1 MSLEDLIVRLAN
13 EAQFHGAT
21 RRDALYWAGRSG
33 LSVEDHVTLDELLL
47 HGAFER
53 EGKLHI
59 WVFVPKDNP
68 ETTDFY
74 ASCETLAREV
84 ITLQPGQSEPSSS
97 YGHSITSVIVPPE
110 HRRKGY
116 AERFMSLL
124 HSALVPHRY
133 PDPLNTPVTFKQPST
148 VSVLYSVVGNYYARC
163 VPAARESGWTIQKSF
178 VTTWPLSNV
187 HISQT
192 TSSPVESLSDTEI
205 ISALDLDDSNIPGD
219 MLKMQKQDPEKTYF
233 AFVPTAP
240 LNDYSVVISKLVMK
254 SRGVAALSWGAKIP
268 GTNNFMA
275 WVFHGL
281 EQVQLVITRLRATPD
296 LFPTLLAAAVRTAK
310 DTGCESIEIWNVP
323 EDLKMIARK
332 TGGETTERTD
342 DLAAFKWYGQNSDP
356 KIDNKD
362 VIWAVEEGNDKVT
375 RYDA

>member
-33 LSVEDHVTLDELLL
+33 LSVEDYVTLDELLL

-59 WVFVPKDNP
+59 WVFVPKDDP
-68 ETTDFY
+68 ETTHFY

-133 PDPLNTPVTFKQPST
+133 PDPLNTSVTFKQPST
-148 VSVLYSVVGNYYARC
+148 VRVLYSVVGNYYARC

-233 AFVPTAP
+233 AFQTSNEEPRC
-240 LNDYSVVISKLVMK
+240 
-254 SRGVAALSWGAKIP
+254 SRFIMGAKIP

-362 VIWAVEEGNDKVT
+362 VIWAVEE
-375 RYDA
+375 R

>member
-13 EAQFHGAT
+13 EAQFHEAT

-33 LSVEDHVTLDELLL
+33 LSVEDYVTLDELLL

-163 VPAARESGWTIQKSF
+163 VPAARESGWSIQKSF

-240 LNDYSVVISKLVMK
+240 LNDYSVVISKLV
-254 SRGVAALSWGAKIP
+254 
-268 GTNNFMA
+268 
-275 WVFHGL
+275 
-281 EQVQLVITRLRATPD
+281 QLVITRLRATPD
-296 LFPTLLAAAVRTAK
+296 LFPTLLAAAVQTAK

-323 EDLKMIARK
+323 EDLKMIALK

-362 VIWAVEEGNDKVT
+362 DMGSRRKI
-375 RYDA
+375 

>member
-13 EAQFHGAT
+13 EAQFHEAT

-33 LSVEDHVTLDELLL
+33 LSVEDYVTLDELLL

-59 WVFVPKDNP
+59 WVFVPKDDP

-74 ASCETLAREV
+74 ASCETLTREV

-116 AERFMSLL
+116 ARRFMSLL
-124 HSALVPHRY
+124 HSALAPHRY

-192 TSSPVESLSDTEI
+192 TSSPVKSLSDTEI

-296 LFPTLLAAAVRTAK
+296 LFPTLLAAAVQTAR

-362 VIWAVEEGNDKVT
+362 VIWAVEE
-375 RYDA
+375 R